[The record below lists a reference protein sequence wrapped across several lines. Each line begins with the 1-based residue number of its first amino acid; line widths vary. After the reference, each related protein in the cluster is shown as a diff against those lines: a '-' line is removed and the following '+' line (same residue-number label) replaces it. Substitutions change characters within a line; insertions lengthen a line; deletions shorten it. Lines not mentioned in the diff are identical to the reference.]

1 MSEESSGAAAG
12 EKHERHVIFV
22 GDIEETWDQNEVL
35 ASDIMTKAG
44 VTNQTGLVL
53 EALNRKGGNAVAEF
67 KPTDKV
73 NLDLPERKFFRITA
87 GGGGFS

>member
-1 MSEESSGAAAG
+1 MRPAEHPGH
-12 EKHERHVIFV
+12 HEIFV
-22 GDIEETWDQNEVL
+22 GDIREEWNQNEVL
-35 ASDIMTKAG
+35 ASDIMGKAG
-44 VTNQTGLVL
+44 VTNTAGLVL
-53 EALNRKGGNAVAEF
+53 EALNKKNGNAVAEF

>member
-1 MSEESSGAAAG
+1 M
-12 EKHERHVIFV
+12 
-22 GDIEETWDQNEVL
+22 GDIREEWNQNEVL
-35 ASDIMTKAG
+35 ASDIMGKAG
-44 VTNQTGLVL
+44 VANTAGLVL
-53 EALNRKGGNAVAEF
+53 EALNKKNGNAVAEF

>member
-1 MSEESSGAAAG
+1 LEKEES
-12 EKHERHVIFV
+12 HVIFV
-22 GDIEETWDQNEVL
+22 GDVEEVWDQDEVL
-35 ASDIMTKAG
+35 ASDIMAKAG
-44 VTNQTGLVL
+44 VTNPSGLVL
-53 EALNRKGGNAVAEF
+53 EALNRKDGNAVAEF